1 MMHPGDVE
9 KELLDPPGLR
19 ILKAFLHPDAPLP

>member
-9 KELLDPPGLR
+9 QERLDSPGLR
-19 ILKAFLHPDAPLP
+19 ILKAFLHSDAPLP